1 MELASLIISVSFPGN
16 RTPVNCGDYMN
27 ELNGQSSSTHYANM
41 TATSSISVPYAD
53 CPATGAQATPSS
65 HYGNTD
71 CTLYDCNRLAITPL
85 VKGLRIYNLFFLEIK
100 EKPIIGQ
107 WRYGPP
113 CIVSRVV

>member
-27 ELNGQSSSTHYANM
+27 ELNGQSSSTH
-41 TATSSISVPYAD
+41 